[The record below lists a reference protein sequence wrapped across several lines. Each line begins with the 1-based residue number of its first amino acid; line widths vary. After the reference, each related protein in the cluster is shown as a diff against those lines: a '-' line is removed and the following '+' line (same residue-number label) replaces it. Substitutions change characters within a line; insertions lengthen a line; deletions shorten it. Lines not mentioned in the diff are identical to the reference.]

1 MDASRKNSKKATEGM
16 ILHTFRAFKY
26 RDFRVLWCGAFTSTT
41 GNFMQQVALSWLV
54 LELTGKSFYLGLT
67 SFLAQIPL
75 VLFSLVGG
83 ALADRIDRRKLLI
96 FSQFIQMTTAFCL
109 ALLVLLGWI
118 QVWHILALVFAAG
131 LGQAFGGPA
140 YHALIPTL
148 VRREDMPNA
157 IALNSIQFNLARVA
171 GPMLASIVIYTAG
184 AVACFFLNGVSFLAV
199 IFSLLLIR
207 SAFRPQKTDASVV
220 SQIGEGLRFVAAR
233 RSLKQLMVL
242 GFASTF
248 CGVPILTL
256 LPVFVKKI
264 YGMDELVYAWMMS
277 VAGGGA
283 VVGALL
289 YAGLSSLKN
298 RGQLTLWS
306 QVALAVFMGAFSL
319 TNNLVLGS
327 ALLFATGTC
336 LIILFASI
344 TSLVQLAVTD
354 EMRGRVVSIFFLS
367 FRGGM
372 PLGDLLAG
380 TMADTLSPATAIG
393 FMAIL
398 LATVSMAFLTMGK
411 TVQEL

>member
-1 MDASRKNSKKATEGM
+1 MKVTKGLISRTFKA
-16 ILHTFRAFKY
+16 FRY
-26 RDFRVLWCGAFTSTT
+26 RDFRVLWCGALTSTI

-54 LELTGKSFYLGLT
+54 LELTGKSFYLGLS

-83 ALADRIDRRKLLI
+83 AFADRIDRRKLLI
-96 FSQFIQMTTAFCL
+96 FSQSIQMATAFCL

-118 QVWHILALVFAAG
+118 QIWHILALVFIAG

-148 VRREDMPNA
+148 VRRDDMPNA

-171 GPMLASIVIYTAG
+171 GPMLASIVIYAAG
-184 AVACFFLNGVSFLAV
+184 AVACFFLNGISFLAV
-199 IFSLLLIR
+199 IFSLLLIK
-207 SAFRPQKTDASVV
+207 SSFRPQKTEASVV

-233 RSLKQLMVL
+233 RSLIQLMVL

-256 LPVFVKKI
+256 LPVFVKNI

-277 VAGGGA
+277 IAGGGA
-283 VVGALL
+283 VLGALL

-327 ALLFATGTC
+327 ALLFAAGTC
-336 LIILFASI
+336 LIMLFASI

-354 EMRGRVVSIFFLS
+354 EMRGRVASIFFLS

-380 TMADTLSPATAIG
+380 AMADTLSPATAVG

-398 LATVSMAFLTMGK
+398 LATVSIVFLTIGK
-411 TVQEL
+411 TVREL